1 MSTVFG
7 RYFDVLKRLIAQC
20 SPNSFTNTRAGPE
33 EKLEL
38 KVVSEIGG

>member
-7 RYFDVLKRLIAQC
+7 KCFDVLQRLIAEF
-20 SPNSFTNTRAGPE
+20 SPNSFTNARAGPE

-38 KVVSEIGG
+38 KFVNEIGG